1 MTSFAITY
9 DYLCPFARI
18 ANESL
23 VESMADGA
31 DYDVSFRPFSLAQNH
46 LDHTDVPVWDRNVQG
61 EMGRGVLA
69 LLWSIV
75 VRDEYPE
82 TFPSFHV
89 ALFTAKHDDLRDI
102 DDAAVLS
109 DVAASVGLD
118 SASVSAAVGSG
129 VAAKTLE
136 TEHTD
141 LVASHGVFGV
151 PTFISGG
158 EAVFVRFMERHKHDD
173 LKRVI
178 DMLEWTNVN
187 EFKRTSIPR

>member
-23 VESMADGA
+23 VESIADGA
-31 DYDVSFRPFSLAQNH
+31 DRDFSFRPFSLSQNH
-46 LDHTDVPVWDRNVQG
+46 LNDSDVPVWDRNIEG

-75 VRDEYPE
+75 VRDEHPE
-82 TFPSFHV
+82 TFPRFHV
-89 ALFTAKHDDLRDI
+89 ALFNAKHDDLRDI
-102 DDAAVLS
+102 DDVAVLS
-109 DVAASVGLD
+109 EVAASVGLD
-118 SASVSAAVGSG
+118 SVSVRAAVGSG

-141 LVASHGVFGV
+141 LVSSHAVFGV

-173 LKRVI
+173 LARVI